1 MEDSFG
7 EEGSSRALL
16 FFFLK
21 AKVSRQPFYY
31 PRP

>member
-7 EEGSSRALL
+7 EEGSRRALL
-16 FFFLK
+16 SLLLE
-21 AKVSRQPFYY
+21 AKVFSRPFYY